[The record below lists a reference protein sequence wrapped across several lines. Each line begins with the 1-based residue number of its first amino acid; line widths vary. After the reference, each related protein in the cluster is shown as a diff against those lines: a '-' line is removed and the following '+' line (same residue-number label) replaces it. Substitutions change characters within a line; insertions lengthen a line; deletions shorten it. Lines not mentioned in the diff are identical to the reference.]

1 MRQQAYAVKLDL
13 IKNNRKFQ
21 EIGLNFLIS
30 LIALVLSI
38 ITGGIIMAL
47 FGNNPFLAYGALVEG
62 AFGTPMAL
70 TQSITKS
77 VPLLLTG
84 LAVALAY
91 KCTVFN
97 IGAEGQLLVGAMAAG
112 IAGTMLN
119 LPAVIN
125 IPVVLLISMAAGM
138 VWAFFP
144 AALKQK
150 AGVNVVISTIMFNY
164 VGQYL
169 VQYLILGPFKAE
181 GAASATQAIADTAK
195 LPKLLPAPYVLNLGV
210 VIALIAAVLVYL
222 LLNRTSLGYEMCAVG
237 LNKNASLTNGINVEK
252 NMFLALLMS
261 GALAGLA
268 GGIEV
273 TGTMGKVI
281 NGFSSNYGFSGIPV
295 ALMARNNPFAI
306 IVTALLMGSMRSG
319 SLMMQSS
326 VGVSKNM
333 VDIIQGLVIVFLCS
347 ENVIRYYLNFPS
359 LNL

>member
-1 MRQQAYAVKLDL
+1 MVQQAKREMAKQL
-13 IKNNRKFQ
+13 KFQ
-21 EIGLNFLIS
+21 EIGLNFFIS
-30 LIALVLSI
+30 AIALVLAILAGGVI
-38 ITGGIIMAL
+38 ISL
-47 FGNNPFLAYGALVEG
+47 FGNDPFQAYGALLTG
-62 AFGTPMAL
+62 AFGTPLAL

-97 IGAEGQLLVGAMAAG
+97 IGAEGQLLVGAIAAG
-112 IAGTMLN
+112 IVGTTLH
-119 LPAVIN
+119 LPAVLN
-125 IPVVLLISMAAGM
+125 IPIVLAASMAAGM
-138 VWAFFP
+138 MWAFFP
-144 AALKQK
+144 AVLKQK
-150 AGVNVVISTIMFNY
+150 AEVNVVISTIMFNY

-169 VQYLILGPFKAE
+169 VQYLILGPFKEE
-181 GAASATQAIADTAK
+181 GAASATRAIQETAR
-195 LPKLLPAPYVLNLGV
+195 LPKLLPSPFVLNLGIL
-210 VIALIAAVLVYL
+210 IALAAAVFVYL

-237 LNKNASLTNGINVEK
+237 FNKNAAHTNGINVER

-281 NGFSSNYGFSGIPV
+281 NGFSANYGFSGIPV

-306 IVTALLMGSMRSG
+306 IITALLMGSMRNG
-319 SLMMQSS
+319 SLMMQSG

-333 VDIIQGLVIVFLCS
+333 VDIIQGLVIVFLCA
-347 ENVIRYYLNFPS
+347 EHVIRYYIKKRRGGK
-359 LNL
+359 